1 MSFRRC
7 ELWRSVTS
15 SIIQT
20 ILSVSELHRFNLAR
34 LADYHRRSGITPC
47 PEDISIQLFYCLHY
61 STVFPEC
68 KHFFQERF
76 DSCAPGAYNGG
87 HTRKEAAAMPE
98 RENTCCFTG
107 HREYK
112 LPWGS
117 DENDPRCRK
126 LQQQLFDA
134 VDAVYAAGIRHFI
147 CGMANGCDLY
157 FSMPHAICAC
167 STRRSQSRRPSPTPA
182 RPTAGGRSC
191 ASATPTTCASATI
204 RRSYRRPTPP
214 GA

>member
-1 MSFRRC
+1 
-7 ELWRSVTS
+7 
-15 SIIQT
+15 
-20 ILSVSELHRFNLAR
+20 
-34 LADYHRRSGITPC
+34 
-47 PEDISIQLFYCLHY
+47 
-61 STVFPEC
+61 
-68 KHFFQERF
+68 
-76 DSCAPGAYNGG
+76 
-87 HTRKEAAAMPE
+87 MPE

-157 FSMPHAICAC
+157 FFDAARYLRLQHPEVTIEAAIPYSGQAD
-167 STRRSQSRRPSPTPA
+167 RWRPELRHYRPSLQLWLQQPSLH
-182 RPTAGGRSC
+182 RQVLSHLVGNQ
-191 ASATPTTCASATI
+191 
-204 RRSYRRPTPP
+204 
-214 GA
+214 

>member
-1 MSFRRC
+1 
-7 ELWRSVTS
+7 
-15 SIIQT
+15 
-20 ILSVSELHRFNLAR
+20 
-34 LADYHRRSGITPC
+34 
-47 PEDISIQLFYCLHY
+47 
-61 STVFPEC
+61 
-68 KHFFQERF
+68 
-76 DSCAPGAYNGG
+76 
-87 HTRKEAAAMPE
+87 MPE

-157 FSMPHAICAC
+157 FFDAARYLRLQHPEVTIEAAIPVAGQADRWRPE
-167 STRRSQSRRPSPTPA
+167 RRSAEPPCTPRWNPA
-182 RPTAGGRSC
+182 RSGPANRRAARSSC
-191 ASATPTTCASATI
+191 
-204 RRSYRRPTPP
+204 
-214 GA
+214 